1 MGDVCVGFSVGGWWR
16 LGFLGFGFLDFRLV
30 LVGGDLCVV
39 GCVDAAMVVLG

>member
-30 LVGGDLCVV
+30 LVVV
-39 GCVDAAMVVLG
+39 ICAWWAVWLRLWWC